1 MKQKRWVSNNIGLRP
16 ELLVPRSAKEV
27 LPKWLP
33 KNTLLTSCA
42 RHAIYQGCKALGL
55 KKGDGVLAPGFI
67 CNTVTLPM
75 EKAGLRIH
83 TFNLNKDLSIDWED
97 LLKNLKKGPKIKALV
112 WYHYLGIPIEFEK
125 VRQFCKQHN
134 LLFIEDCAHGLFTQ
148 INGKPCG
155 QGGDI
160 AVFSIF
166 KMIPVLHAGAL
177 VINNPKYRLKN
188 KPKALDLSQD
198 YLDNL
203 SHIELYRH
211 QLYMQSQ
218 NSSSQVLRMGYKSF
232 AKIAMKNQTQY
243 DQIFKIDEVSRTVM
257 LNVDPQKVRQTRANN
272 FKFYLKHFKDISV
285 FKVLPNGA
293 CPLSFPI
300 WTKERDAL
308 RKRIEAKG
316 VEGLTYWP
324 DYLLPKGAMKKHP
337 NSKWLADSILSI
349 PSHQDLGIDELNYV
363 SQTLKECL

>member
-1 MKQKRWVSNNIGLRP
+1 MKLKRWVSNNIGLRP
-16 ELLVPRSAKEV
+16 ELLLPRSAKET

-33 KNTLLTSCA
+33 KNSLLTSCA

-83 TFNLNKDLSIDWED
+83 TFNLNKDLSIDWDD
-97 LLKNLKKGPKIKALV
+97 LLKNFKRSSKIKALV
-112 WYHYLGIPIEFEK
+112 WYHYLGIPIEFEE
-125 VRQFCKQHN
+125 VQEFCKQYN

-155 QGGDI
+155 LGGDI
-160 AVFSIF
+160 SVFSIF

-177 VINNPKYRLKN
+177 VINNPKYRLKA
-188 KPKALDLSQD
+188 KPKSLDLSQD
-198 YLDNL
+198 YLENL
-203 SHIELYRH
+203 SKIELYRH
-211 QLYMQSQ
+211 QLYMQSL
-218 NSSSQVLRMGYKSF
+218 NTRSQVLRIDYKSF
-232 AKIAMKNQTQY
+232 AKIALVNQTHY
-243 DQIFKIDEVSRTVM
+243 EKLYKIDDVSRTVM
-257 LNVDPQKVRQTRANN
+257 LNTDPNSVRQKRANN
-272 FKFYLKHFKDISV
+272 FKFYLKQFKEISV
-285 FKVLPNGA
+285 FKSLPNGA

-300 WTKERDAL
+300 WTKERNAL
-308 RKRIEAKG
+308 RKRIEKQG

-324 DYLLPKGAMKKHP
+324 DYLLPKGAIKKHP

-349 PSHQDLGIDELNYV
+349 PCHQDLGIDELNYV
-363 SQTLKECL
+363 TKTLKECL